1 MTKIHEIRYDTFKR
15 DTNNKIIIYTEDRRI
30 LTASENFSLRLDKRF
45 SVNDLLLISVF
56 SKIMWNNETANK
68 IIRHKLKH
76 SEIESKNQ

>member
-1 MTKIHEIRYDTFKR
+1 MSKIHKISYDTFKT
-15 DTNNKIIIYTEDRRI
+15 DANNKIIIYTEDRRI

-56 SKIMWNNETANK
+56 SKIMWNNKTANK
-68 IIRHKLKH
+68 IIRHELKH